1 MGESIILTDN
11 QLQQLTGRKK
21 KSLQIKWLKE
31 NKFHFHVNLIGK
43 PVILRSSLSNSVVMK
58 VNDQQEPDFGAL
70 INGKE
75 T

>member
-11 QLQQLTGRKK
+11 ELQQLTGCKK

-43 PVILRSSLSNSVVMK
+43 PVILRSPLSNSVVMK
-58 VNDQQEPDFGAL
+58 VNDQKEPDFGAS

-75 T
+75 M